1 MNQVN
6 VIEVND
12 PIVIELTFK
21 RITPIEGTYT
31 TEDFQY
37 FYNDVMRYI
46 GLLPNLTAIEEKEAS
61 AERIVVRVHA
71 MTEQQVDTRAE

>member
-1 MNQVN
+1 MNPNN

-21 RITPIEGTYT
+21 RITPIEGTFT
-31 TEDFQY
+31 TEDFRY
-37 FYNDVMRYI
+37 FYDDVMRYI

-61 AERIVVRVHA
+61 GEKIVVRVHA
-71 MTEQQVDTRAE
+71 MTEQEIDQGDQ